1 MAEHLHNRQVGSS
14 SLPGSYQRKQKGAS
28 ILAENKEKT
37 TKRSGNNGNG
47 FKPGQ
52 SGNPGG
58 RPKKTPE
65 QKDALEA
72 IRDLAPNAP
81 VVLLDIMNNPTAP
94 PAARLKA
101 VEMILDRTYGKPD
114 MAVKLEDPK
123 NDVLAEIRAT
133 VKKIKGGGCG
143 D

>member
-1 MAEHLHNRQVGSS
+1 M
-14 SLPGSYQRKQKGAS
+14 
-28 ILAENKEKT
+28 AENKEKT
-37 TKRSGNNGNG
+37 TKRIGNNGNG

-81 VVLLDIMNNPTAP
+81 AVLMDIMNNPTAP
-94 PAARLKA
+94 AAARLKA

-114 MAVKLEDPK
+114 MAVKLEDPRS
-123 NDVLAEIRAT
+123 DVLSEIRAT
-133 VKKIKGGGCG
+133 VNKIKGGGAG

>member
-1 MAEHLHNRQVGSS
+1 MRT
-14 SLPGSYQRKQKGAS
+14 
-28 ILAENKEKT
+28 LAGNNAKT
-37 TKRSGNNGNG
+37 TKRVGNNGNG

-52 SGNPGG
+52 SGNPSG
-58 RPKKTPE
+58 RPKKTQE

-81 VVLLDIMNNPTAP
+81 AVLLDIMSNPAAP

-114 MAVKLEDPK
+114 MAVKLEDPRS
-123 NDVLAEIRAT
+123 DVLADIRAT
-133 VKKIKGGGCG
+133 VEKIKGGGAG